1 MDKSSFAAL
10 KLELE
15 DACEFLQS
23 FTLARPGYTRQDVL
37 AGIGRVKARCD
48 RLKKLFASGPNAEAA
63 AAVDALARAGVAAA
77 ESRLALLGKQG
88 G

>member
-15 DACEFLQS
+15 DACEFLRS
-23 FTLARPGYTRQDVL
+23 FTLARPGYTRQDAL
-37 AGIGRVKARCD
+37 AGIGRVKALCD
-48 RLKKLFASGPNAEAA
+48 RLMRLFASRPNAEAA
-63 AAVDALARAGVAAA
+63 AALAALARAGVAAA
-77 ESRLALLGKQG
+77 ETRLALLAKQG

>member
-1 MDKSSFAAL
+1 MDRSSFADL
-10 KLELE
+10 KLDLE

-23 FTLARPGYTRQDVL
+23 FTLARPGFTRQDAL

-63 AAVDALARAGVAAA
+63 AAVEALARQGVAAA
-77 ESRLALLGKQG
+77 ETRLALLRKQDG
-88 G
+88 